1 MTQDHDSPRVLVAAD
16 ELSVREGADVALTD
30 QAAEGDLAVTAR
42 LRAGDLELDES
53 RWTVHRAGRQVEL
66 TPTEFRLLI
75 CLMSNQGQV
84 VTREQIL
91 HNVWGQD
98 KARRLQIVD
107 TYIGYLRRKL
117 DSLGPRLIHTRRG
130 VGYSLRPR
138 AVPPHV

>member
-1 MTQDHDSPRVLVAAD
+1 MTEDAVED
-16 ELSVREGADVALTD
+16 
-30 QAAEGDLAVTAR
+30 DLAATAR

-84 VTREQIL
+84 VSRQQIL
-91 HNVWGQD
+91 QDVWGPD

-117 DSLGPRLIHTRRG
+117 DSLGPRLIHTQRG
-130 VGYSLRPR
+130 VGYSLRPPR
-138 AVPPHV
+138 GAAPH

>member
-130 VGYSLRPR
+130 VGYSLPPR
-138 AVPPHV
+138 AVPPID

>member
-1 MTQDHDSPRVLVAAD
+1 MTEDHGGPRLLVAAD
-16 ELSVREGADVALTD
+16 EPSVRERADVTWTD
-30 QAAEGDLAVTAR
+30 QAAEGDLAAAAR

-84 VTREQIL
+84 VSRAQIL
-91 HNVWGQD
+91 QNVWGPD

-117 DSLGPRLIHTRRG
+117 DSLGPRLIHTQRG
-130 VGYSLRPR
+130 VGYSLRPPR
-138 AVPPHV
+138 GGAR